1 VAGRRRGGS
10 RRGWVGV
17 LALGAL
23 ASPGVPALEFSGG
36 EGVSASLDTTV
47 TYGIS
52 SRVSGRDER
61 LVGVANGGRGWSTN
75 IDDGNLNYDSG
86 SLTGNRFSISSELEV
101 NYRNFGLFA
110 RATGFYD
117 FENAEGDRART
128 DLPGAADHLVGKR
141 IRVLD
146 AYGWLSSSEDAEH
159 PWEIRVGNQ
168 VLSWG
173 ESTFIQNG
181 INVINPVDVNA
192 LRAPGSRL
200 RDALLPVPMVWGSIS
215 PTENTS
221 LEGFYQL
228 QWKEI
233 EIDPAGSYFSG
244 NDFAS
249 PGGDRVILGRGAYGD
264 GALPDGGFKPVEDT
278 FQAVPRAPDRR
289 ASDTGQWGLAL
300 RLFSEG
306 LGGTEFG
313 LYFLNTHSKL
323 PLVNGI
329 TGSAQGALAAARIAG
344 PPDDPSA
351 GTGALVAGT
360 TLAALARGLPPEQ
373 AIQAGIQA
381 GVAAGQ
387 TPNQAQVIAA
397 QAAEEGAVGP
407 KTVGAITDAAVD
419 AFARTA
425 RYRVVYPENI
435 KTIGASFN
443 TELGTTGWALQG
455 ELSYKLD
462 VPMQVNTIELIGAL
476 LGAINARAA
485 EANQLGNFLGQ
496 YGREIPGFITEDVL
510 QFQVTATRLFGPVLG
525 ADALAVI
532 GEVGVTWVPGLPD
545 QDKGGPAGKGLRLN
559 GPNTGL
565 GGNPDLA
572 PGANQPFAGQWLGPD
587 HFVSEVSWGYQIRAQ
602 LEYNNA
608 LGPVTLRPRLAWR
621 HDVDGISPGPGENFL
636 EGRMAVSLGL
646 SADYLSQWS
655 ADLSY
660 TNFFGAGAFNL
671 LNDRDYVAFSLAYSF

>member
-1 VAGRRRGGS
+1 MAAMGLRVLGQGLGLALLGGM
-10 RRGWVGV
+10 GV
-17 LALGAL
+17 LPGPAGAF
-23 ASPGVPALEFSGG
+23 EFGGG
-36 EGVSASLDTTV
+36 EVAASLDTTV
-47 TYGIS
+47 TYGLS
-52 SRVSGRDER
+52 GRVSGRDAG
-61 LVGVANGGRGWSTN
+61 LVGVANGGEGWSVN

-86 SLTGNRFSISSELEV
+86 SLTSNRFSVTSELEV
-101 NYRNFGLFA
+101 DYRNVGLFA

-117 FENAEGDRART
+117 LENADGERDRTA
-128 DLPGAADHLVGKR
+128 LPEAADTLVGRR

-146 AYGWLSSSEDAEH
+146 AYGWVAGGEEGH
-159 PWEIRVGNQ
+159 PWEVRVGNQ

-200 RDALLPVPMVWGSIS
+200 RDALLPVPMVWGSIA

-221 LEGFYQL
+221 LEAFYQL
-228 QWKEI
+228 QWKPV
-233 EIDPAGSYFSG
+233 EIDPAGSYFSA

-249 PGGDRVILGRGAYGD
+249 PGGDRVVLGRGTYDD
-264 GALPDGGFKPVEDT
+264 GALPDGRFKPVEET
-278 FQAVPRAPDRR
+278 FQAVPRAPDRK
-289 ASDTGQWGLAL
+289 ASDAGQWGLAL
-300 RLFSEG
+300 RLFAER

-313 LYFLNTHSKL
+313 FYFLNTHSKL

-329 TGSAQGALAAARIAG
+329 TGSAEGALAAARIAG
-344 PPDDPSA
+344 PPGDPAS

-360 TLAALARGLPPEQ
+360 TLAALAQGLPPEQ
-373 AIQAGIQA
+373 AIQAGVQA
-381 GVAAGQ
+381 GMAAGQ
-387 TPNQAQVIAA
+387 TRNQAQVIAT
-397 QAAEEGAVGP
+397 QAAQEGAVGP

-425 RYRVVYPENI
+425 RYRNVYPENI

-443 TELGTTGWALQG
+443 TELGNTGWALQG
-455 ELSYKLD
+455 ELAYKLD

-476 LGAINARAA
+476 LGALNPAAA
-485 EANQLGNFLGQ
+485 EVNQLGNFQGQ
-496 YGREIPGFITEDVL
+496 YETEIPGFITKDVL
-510 QFQVTATRLFGPVLG
+510 QFQVTATRLFGPTLG

-532 GEVGVTWVPGLPD
+532 GEVGVTWVPALPD
-545 QDKGGPAGKGLRLN
+545 QNKGGPAGNGLRLH

-565 GGNPDLA
+565 GGNPHLA
-572 PGANQPFAGQWLGPD
+572 PGPNQAFAGQVLGPD
-587 HFVSEVSWGYQIRAQ
+587 HFVSDVSWGYQIRAQ

-608 LGPVTLRPRLAWR
+608 IGPISLLPRVAWR

-646 SADYLSQWS
+646 RADYLSQWS

-660 TNFFGAGAFNL
+660 TNFFGAGDFNL
-671 LNDRDYVAFSLAYSF
+671 QNDRDFVAFSLAYSF

>member
-1 VAGRRRGGS
+1 MAARGLHQRGRGLA
-10 RRGWVGV
+10 
-17 LALGAL
+17 LALGISAV
-23 ASPGVPALEFSGG
+23 VPLPAVALEFGSA
-36 EGVSASLDTTV
+36 GVSGSLDTTV
-47 TYGIS
+47 SYGIS
-52 SRVSGRDER
+52 GRVSDRDPG
-61 LVGVANGGRGWSTN
+61 LVGAANGGEGWSVN
-75 IDDGNLNYDSG
+75 IDDGNLNYDAG
-86 SLTGNRFSISSELEV
+86 SLTSNRFSISSELELS
-101 NYRNFGLFA
+101 YRNFGLFA

-117 FENAEGDRART
+117 LENADGERDRTA
-128 DLPGAADHLVGKR
+128 LPGAADNLVGRR
-141 IRVLD
+141 IRILD
-146 AYGWLSSSEDAEH
+146 AYGWLTGGADAH

-200 RDALLPVPMVWGSIS
+200 RDALLPVPMIWGSIAPS
-215 PTENTS
+215 ENTS
-221 LEGFYQL
+221 VEAFYQL
-228 QWKEI
+228 QWREV
-233 EIDPAGSYFSG
+233 EIDPAGSYFSS
-244 NDFAS
+244 NDFVS
-249 PGGDRVILGRGAYGD
+249 PGGDRVVLGRGTYDD
-264 GALPDGGFKPVEDT
+264 GALPDGSFKPVEDT

-289 ASDTGQWGLAL
+289 ASDAGQWGLAF
-300 RLFSEG
+300 RLFSER
-306 LGGTEFG
+306 LNGTEFG
-313 LYFLNTHSKL
+313 FYFLNTHSKL

-329 TGSAQGALAAARIAG
+329 TGSAEGALAAARIAG
-344 PPDDPSA
+344 PPGDPAS

-360 TLAALARGLPPEQ
+360 TLAALAQGLPPEQ
-373 AIQAGIQA
+373 AVEAGIQV

-387 TPNQAQVIAA
+387 TRNQARVIAT
-397 QAAEEGAVGP
+397 QAAQERAVGP

-425 RYRVVYPENI
+425 RYRAVYPENI

-443 TELGTTGWALQG
+443 TELGNTGWALQG
-455 ELSYKLD
+455 EVSYKLD
-462 VPMQVNTIELIGAL
+462 VPMQVNTIELIGAM
-476 LGAINARAA
+476 LGALNPKAA

-496 YGREIPGFITEDVL
+496 YQTEIPGFITEDVL

-545 QDKGGPAGKGLRLN
+545 QNKGGPAGKGLRLN

-565 GGNPDLA
+565 GGNPALA
-572 PGANQPFAGQWLGPD
+572 PGPNQAFAGQVLGAD

-608 LGPVTLRPRLAWR
+608 LGPVTLFPRVAWR

-636 EGRMAVSLGL
+636 EDRMAISLGL
-646 SADYLSQWS
+646 RADYLSQWS
-655 ADLSY
+655 ADFSY
-660 TNFFGAGAFNL
+660 TNFFGAGDFNL
-671 LNDRDYVAFSLAYSF
+671 QNDRDFVAFSLAYSF